1 VLPRVSAAL
10 SPGARSLP
18 VTTVL
23 AAIVMAGSLSLSGC
37 GGSQPDDSLP
47 PLTPEPAL
55 SVPSADSQPPS
66 VEASPPASPA
76 APASRSGLRAS
87 YPARLALMR
96 FLRGVGAGDGQVCGL
111 VSPSYARTAFA
122 AAGGCQKWIG
132 AIPARLTP
140 DELHQLRTVQVLG
153 AAPGPRQGQYTVRPA
168 DLRWATSAAVRKDV
182 LFPAGAQ
189 QYVLAR
195 AGGRWV
201 VVA

>member
-10 SPGARSLP
+10 SPGARSLR
-18 VTTVL
+18 VATVL
-23 AAIVMAGSLSLSGC
+23 AAIAVAGPLSLSLSAC
-37 GGSQPDDSLP
+37 GGSEGDDSLP

-55 SVPSADSQPPS
+55 SLPSAPSQPPS
-66 VEASPPASPA
+66 VETNPSA
-76 APASRSGLRAS
+76 AAASRSGLRAS

-96 FLRGVGAGDGQVCGL
+96 FLRGVGAGDGQVCRL
-111 VSPSYARTAFA
+111 LSPSYADTAFA

-132 AIPARLTP
+132 AIPTRLTP

-153 AAPGPRQGQYTVRPA
+153 ATPGPRQGQYTVRPA
-168 DLRWATSAAVRKDV
+168 DLRWAASAEVPNDV
-182 LFPAGAQ
+182 LFPAGTR

-201 VVA
+201 VFA